1 MNNDGACTARDE
13 NDVIGDNNSP
23 PLEIQAESNQE
34 SNEQE
39 TEKIEAKTEVD
50 ACEETEVKAEK
61 PKCQI
66 CEENEADVAF
76 KPCGHIP
83 VCTGLLFVLL
93 LFRLF

>member
-1 MNNDGACTARDE
+1 MNNNSASAASDE

-23 PLEIQAESNQE
+23 PLR
-34 SNEQE
+34 
-39 TEKIEAKTEVD
+39 KKKKTEVD
-50 ACEETEVKAEK
+50 AGEETEVKAEK